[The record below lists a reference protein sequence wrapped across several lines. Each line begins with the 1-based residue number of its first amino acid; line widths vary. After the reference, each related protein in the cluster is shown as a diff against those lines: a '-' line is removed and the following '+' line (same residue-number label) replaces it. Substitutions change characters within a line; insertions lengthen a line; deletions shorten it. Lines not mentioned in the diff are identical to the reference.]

1 MLDVSL
7 YIGNM
12 TFMRAQGILI
22 INSRCSSETRIYVFM
37 IQAYLTER
45 PKVVHDITLCV
56 GQTNTNSSCK
66 SRKLDTYGEW
76 FMRAY
81 NYTKICE
88 PNCQRFPG
96 TYRSR
101 TRAYLLKLLGTMS
114 SVRLSPQ
121 ISCLARYAKCSSVD
135 SYSLV
140 EELRKE
146 AWGLELSTVIQSCA
160 HLLSVKERCVSFT
173 SMLAHCQS
181 KKDL

>member
-1 MLDVSL
+1 MPDVSL

-56 GQTNTNSSCK
+56 GQTNTNWSCK

-101 TRAYLLKLLGTMS
+101 TRAYLLKLLFLVPCPVFAYRHKLAALLDMPNARLWIHIVWWRS
-114 SVRLSPQ
+114 SVRRPGDWSWVLWSRVVH
-121 ISCLARYAKCSSVD
+121 IC
-135 SYSLV
+135 
-140 EELRKE
+140 
-146 AWGLELSTVIQSCA
+146 
-160 HLLSVKERCVSFT
+160 
-173 SMLAHCQS
+173 CQS
-181 KKDL
+181 KKDVLVLLQC